1 MLDALIDAEA
11 TNAQAAKQPQ
21 DDGHRQTSQQFTV
34 LSWNV
39 LAAEFTN
46 FNHKPPGCVQGHLN
60 PDSKLESKAQTA
72 ARYTL
77 TSDALLARAPDA
89 VLLQECSKHFFS
101 AAVNPRAPALLEQF
115 AVAHASNEE
124 GPGTAVLLLK
134 NGRLASTGAT
144 FTAGGSEALTGGT
157 SKSASAVLVTLKGGD
172 ARQRVWLCSVH
183 LTPYKIKPEA
193 VRTHLKLLG
202 DALRSEVD
210 TCSSAD
216 SDAPARVLVAGD
228 LNAQPAE
235 VAAIQRECAGP
246 LSGLLHRVVSPGPTG
261 LSANFAVPC
270 EIDHLFLSPGLRLVS
285 PLELERT
292 PESPFGVPPHDGEA
306 APVAF
311 ASDHVWL
318 SATVSVE

>member
-11 TNAQAAKQPQ
+11 TNAHAAKQPQ

-144 FTAGGSEALTGGT
+144 FTAGGSDWVTGGT

-172 ARQRVWLCSVH
+172 ARHRVW
-183 LTPYKIKPEA
+183 
-193 VRTHLKLLG
+193 
-202 DALRSEVD
+202 
-210 TCSSAD
+210 
-216 SDAPARVLVAGD
+216 
-228 LNAQPAE
+228 
-235 VAAIQRECAGP
+235 
-246 LSGLLHRVVSPGPTG
+246 PTG